1 MGQKV
6 WALHFREMM
15 RWRMRRLA
23 RKSRTSYGVLARD
36 RAHAAPSGHKQQ
48 QTPALPSSCV
58 EVSSLYRRHSSNLAT
73 TMAETILFI
82 VCIFLIAALDV
93 SASSSALPAQAAAAV
108 ASRTW
113 TCDAMMKLPRGG
125 GAGAASNG
133 GSSGSRFGRLPFVG
147 SRVNRRAELQEEVRN
162 LESKLRKSYDEV
174 SILRTQLRSAA
185 SSDRSASAK
194 LVRESAAIRQQ
205 LKDEVDVLRDMVEK
219 LEAARSE
226 LEEMLVKETER
237 ADAAEARVAEV
248 ESRAKVEMEQLR
260 TTLLDK
266 SRKELE
272 AAEEAAEKRLEMEV
286 KRLEKDADERVE
298 EAKRKGIKALE
309 DERSNGAKALE
320 DERSN
325 GAKALEDERERFRKA
340 IEAEVARSKAAVDS
354 EKSKM
359 KKVLEAIAA
368 EEQKETVPVDTD
380 IDAVKSSKKSTGK
393 KKKSGSGSSS
403 SSSKKKKKAT
413 TITGAS
419 ASGTTAGGKKS
430 VSSVRG
436 TTY

>member
-1 MGQKV
+1 M
-6 WALHFREMM
+6 A
-15 RWRMRRLA
+15 
-23 RKSRTSYGVLARD
+23 VLARPLLPPQ
-36 RAHAAPSGHKQQ
+36 APPEPMRGS
-48 QTPALPSSCV
+48 TLV
-58 EVSSLYRRHSSNLAT
+58 VSLRVLHRRHSSDLTT
-73 TMAETILFI
+73 TMAETNLFI
-82 VCIFLIAALDV
+82 LACILLFAAVDV
-93 SASSSALPAQAAAAV
+93 SASSLHIASSAQGAAAAV
-108 ASRTW
+108 AGRSTR
-113 TCDAMMKLPRGG
+113 TCDAMLKMPRGG
-125 GAGAASNG
+125 AAASNG
-133 GSSGSRFGRLPFVG
+133 STTGSGRFGRLPFVG
-147 SRVNRRAELQEEVRN
+147 SRVNRRAELQDEVRM

-174 SILRTQLRSAA
+174 SILRSQLRSTS

-205 LKDEVDVLRDMVEK
+205 LKEEVDVLRDMVEK

-226 LEEMLVKETER
+226 LEEMLTKETER
-237 ADAAEARVAEV
+237 ADAAEARAAEV

-286 KRLEKDADERVE
+286 KRLEEDAVKRVE
-298 EAKRKGIKALE
+298 EEKQRGIKALE
-309 DERSNGAKALE
+309 DER
-320 DERSN
+320 ERS
-325 GAKALEDERERFRKA
+325 KKA

-368 EEQKETVPVDTD
+368 EEQSETVPVDADT
-380 IDAVKSSKKSTGK
+380 DAVKSSKKSK
-393 KKKSGSGSSS
+393 KKNSSDGGSSS
-403 SSSKKKKKAT
+403 SSGKKKKKAT

-419 ASGTTAGGKKS
+419 ASGAAAGGKKS